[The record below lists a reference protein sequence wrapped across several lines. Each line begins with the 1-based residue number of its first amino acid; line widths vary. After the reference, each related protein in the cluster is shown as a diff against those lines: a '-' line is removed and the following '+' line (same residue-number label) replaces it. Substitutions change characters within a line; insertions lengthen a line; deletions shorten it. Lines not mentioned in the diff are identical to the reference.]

1 MGGDDVRSAV
11 TRRDEGMRRVRRLT
25 WRAGAAGVIGS
36 ALIAA
41 AFGHHASQAASHHPA
56 RPGGILVPAHPPKA
70 VPGDGQVTSG
80 AS

>member
-11 TRRDEGMRRVRRLT
+11 ARRDEGMRRVRRLT

-56 RPGGILVPAHPPKA
+56 QPGGILVPAHPPKA
-70 VPGDGQVTSG
+70 APGSGQVNSG

>member
-1 MGGDDVRSAV
+1 MGGDDRRSAAA
-11 TRRDEGMRRVRRLT
+11 RRDEGVRRVRRLT

-41 AFGHHASQAASHHPA
+41 AFGHHAAQAADHHPA
-56 RPGGILVPAHPPKA
+56 KPSGILVPAQPPTA